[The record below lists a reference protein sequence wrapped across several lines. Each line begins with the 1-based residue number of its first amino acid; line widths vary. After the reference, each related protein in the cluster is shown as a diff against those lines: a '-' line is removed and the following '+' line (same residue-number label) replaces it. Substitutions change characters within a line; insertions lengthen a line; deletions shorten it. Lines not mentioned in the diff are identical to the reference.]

1 MGRHQRRVPAPG
13 RNDRPGDGEH
23 RRPKPAAVIEARLRD
38 VPDFPQPGSSSRTS
52 SRCWRSGT
60 AFEHGDCALTD
71 IAGQHAPV
79 DLVAGI
85 EARGF
90 IFAAALAA
98 RLGCRSG
105 AGAKG
110 GKVAAAD
117 IGQEYVLEYG
127 AATIEVPEGVVTGRR
142 VFLVDDVLA
151 TGGTLAASAD
161 LIEPSRWRVVG
172 TAVLLEL
179 GFLNGRDRLPHTGVR
194 ALADGMTGGLDLAVF
209 ASQGGSRWPPNP

>member
-1 MGRHQRRVPAPG
+1 MSVPTEAS
-13 RNDRPGDGEH
+13 
-23 RRPKPAAVIEARLRD
+23 AVIEARLRD
-38 VPDFPQPGSSSRTS
+38 VPDFPQPGIVFKDIVPLLAD
-52 SRCWRSGT
+52 GT
-60 AFEHGDCALTD
+60 AFETVICALTD

-98 RLGCRSG
+98 RLGCGLVPVRK
-105 AGAKG
+105 AGKLPPPT
-110 GKVAAAD
+110 

-127 AATIEVPEGVVTGRR
+127 AATIEVPEGLLTGRR

-161 LIEPSRWRVVG
+161 LIERAG
-172 TAVLLEL
+172 GHLLGMAVLLEL
-179 GFLNGRDRLPHTGVR
+179 GFLNGRNRLPHPGVR
-194 ALADGMTGGLDLAVF
+194 ALLTV
-209 ASQGGSRWPPNP
+209 